1 MVMEWDH
8 LLVLQLLDG
17 LVLQGDNPGVYRLRS
32 TQLEK
37 KETDFFCNWFKFTMH
52 HLASRQ
58 VLQFKGLL

>member
-32 TQLEK
+32 TQL
-37 KETDFFCNWFKFTMH
+37 
-52 HLASRQ
+52 
-58 VLQFKGLL
+58 